1 MIRFE
6 RDGQVTGSGHALQ
19 ALREALL
26 AQAARPEGLDVGALP
41 VRWPLTRF
49 HVRAV
54 LRQLAAE
61 GLVVREPDAPGSRY
75 CSYRLASLAARGD
88 RSAPAGATVVPRPAP
103 DAAANGGVSPSPEQ
117 VAC

>member
-6 RDGQVTGSGHALQ
+6 GDAQVTGSGTALQ

-54 LRQLAAE
+54 LQQLAAE

-75 CSYRLASLAARGD
+75 CSYRVTESASRGTI
-88 RSAPAGATVVPRPAP
+88 RAPAGAAPVTRRAP
-103 DAAANGGVSPSPEQ
+103 DVGGSGVSPSPEQ